1 MAELLRQPAPQFQ
14 RPMPTGGDS
23 PGGPDF
29 VQERHFLDYLRVLS
43 KRRWTA
49 IPTFVVV
56 ASILLVPTY
65 TAVPLYEA
73 SGQLLIEADTQNVVS
88 FQAVVEQ
95 EAATADFYQTQYR
108 ILESRALAKATMDT
122 LQLWDHPEFGGSKAE
137 EVEPVNLSRVQRY
150 TKVALDAFNAALRP
164 IMGGVAPVAPRAAP
178 AKPGDTKPGETEPEA
193 AKDESA
199 DQSRAVAAFLE
210 RLSVAPVRN
219 SRLVDVKFRSTDP
232 KLAADVANALTRA
245 YIRQTQEFRF
255 SASKEAT
262 DWLGSQLSEQRK
274 NVEASELALQ
284 KYREENN
291 ATSTED
297 PQVTQKLAE
306 LGTAVTRAKTDRL
319 YKETLFKQLEAI
331 RGDRAAL
338 ANFPPVLSNG
348 FVQQLKSQLSDLQKQ
363 EADLARVYGPMYPQL
378 IEVRTAVQG
387 AQAKLDR
394 EIASVVQSIQ
404 TEYATAKNQEDR
416 LTAELEAQQD
426 AALGLNRKAIGY
438 RALERDATSNRQIF
452 ESLLQRT
459 KETSISGELKNNNI
473 RVADAADIPSTP
485 VWPQKSRNLLLAICA
500 GMLMAVVLAFF
511 VDYMDNKIKTP
522 DDIRADLGVVCL
534 GLIPKIK
541 DKDPEGRSPLLSTG
555 VPPNFSEAFR
565 SLRTNVLFAVTEGS
579 NVLALT
585 STAPGEGKTL
595 VATNFAVSLA
605 LAGQRVLLIDADMRR
620 PRVHEVFVVP
630 QQPGLSDWLT
640 GRNTTTECC
649 RKSGLRNLWI
659 LAAGQLPPNP
669 AELLSSKRFKEFLG
683 TARGEYDWVVIDCP
697 PVMAVTDASII
708 AHLVDGVLFVTAADL
723 TDRPAAVLAM
733 EQLAAAKAILL
744 GAVLNRADVQRNAYF
759 YSPYYKRE
767 YKDYYS
773 TPAAS

>member
-1 MAELLRQPAPQFQ
+1 MAELLRQQSAQN
-14 RPMPTGGDS
+14 RPGRAGGDRQE
-23 PGGPDF
+23 PLDF
-29 VQERHFLDYLRVLS
+29 VQERHFLDYLRILS
-43 KRRWTA
+43 KRRWTI

-56 ASILLVPTY
+56 ASILLIPTY

-73 SGQLLIEADTQNVVS
+73 SAQLLIEADTQNVVS

-95 EAATADFYQTQYR
+95 GAATSEFYQTQYK
-108 ILESRALAKATMDT
+108 ILESRALAKATIDA
-122 LQLWDHPEFGGSKAE
+122 LQLWSHPEFGGSSPQQAE
-137 EVEPVNLSRVQRY
+137 PDNSSRLQRF
-150 TKVALDAFNAALRP
+150 TRAALATVNAVLSP
-164 IMGGVAPVAPRAAP
+164 VMGGIAP
-178 AKPGDTKPGETEPEA
+178 ATPKAASAEPGETTAETA
-193 AKDESA
+193 RDESA
-199 DQSRAVAAFLE
+199 DQARVVAAFLE
-210 RLSVAPVRN
+210 RLSVAPVRS
-219 SRLVDVKFRSTDP
+219 SRLVDVKFRATEP
-232 KLAADVANALTRA
+232 KLAADVANALTQA

-255 SASKEAT
+255 SATKDAT

-306 LGTAVTRAKTDRL
+306 LNTAVTRAKTDRL
-319 YKETLFKQLEAI
+319 FKETLFRQLEAI
-331 RGDRAAL
+331 RNDRAAL
-338 ANFPPVLSNG
+338 ANFPPVLSNS
-348 FVQQLKSQLSDLQKQ
+348 FVQQLKSQLSALQRQ

-394 EIASVVQSIQ
+394 EIGGVVQSIQ
-404 TEYATAKNQEDR
+404 TEYTTAKDQEDR
-416 LTAELEAQQD
+416 LVAELRTQQD

-473 RVADAADIPSTP
+473 RVADAAVIPTSP
-485 VWPQKSRNLLLAICA
+485 VWPQKSRNLLLALCA
-500 GMLMAVVLAFF
+500 GALMGIVLAFF

-522 DDIRADLGVVCL
+522 DDIRNDLGVTCL
-534 GLIPKIK
+534 GLIPKIN
-541 DKDPEGRSPLLSTG
+541 DKDPKGRSPLLNTG

-565 SLRTNVLFAVTEGS
+565 SLRTNVLFAVTEGA
-579 NVLALT
+579 NLLALT

-595 VATNFAVSLA
+595 VATNFAVSMA

-630 QQPGLSDWLT
+630 QQPGLSDWLM
-640 GRNTTTECC
+640 GRGSTAECC
-649 RKSGLRNLWI
+649 RKSELRNLWI
-659 LAAGQLPPNP
+659 MPAGQLPPNP
-669 AELLSSKRFKEFLG
+669 AELLSSKRFREFLG
-683 TARGEYDWVVIDCP
+683 TARVEFDWVIIDCP
-697 PVMAVTDASII
+697 PVMAVTDASVI
-708 AHLVDGVLFVTAADL
+708 AHLVSGVLFVTAADL

-744 GAVLNRADVQRNAYF
+744 GAVLNRADVKRNAYF
-759 YSPYYKRE
+759 YSPYYRKE